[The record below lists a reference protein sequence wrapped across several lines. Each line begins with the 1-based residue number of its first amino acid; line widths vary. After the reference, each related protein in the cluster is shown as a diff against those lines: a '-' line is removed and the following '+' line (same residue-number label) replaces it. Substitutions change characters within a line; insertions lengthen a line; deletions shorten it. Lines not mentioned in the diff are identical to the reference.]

1 MVAASSV
8 QRLARGSKAESQ
20 AALSVDKAYVHI
32 TAIPW
37 HLFCQGCPLGCSILA
52 RESCLPDLN
61 YGDHEKLK
69 CFRFVWNSIHYYS

>member
-8 QRLARGSKAESQ
+8 QSLARASKAESQ

-69 CFRFVWNSIHYYS
+69 SFRFVWNSIHYYS